1 MLIFMKQLN
10 RLLALLLIIVS
21 TSCHFNS
28 QFINRMEDKDDGEKI
43 TSQFFE
49 LIMNKRYS
57 ETKKLFSPQFLK
69 VTPWHKMENILLL
82 TSKKLGNLKT
92 TGIDK
97 WETRRVE
104 GSDPFSEYNFTYR
117 THYEKFDAVETFR
130 LVREGNGVIR
140 ILAYNVNSDGFMQ

>member
-1 MLIFMKQLN
+1 MKYPN
-10 RLLALLLIIVS
+10 LLVALLLIIGS
-21 TSCHFNS
+21 TSCHFNR
-28 QFINRMEDKDDGEKI
+28 QFINRTEDKNDGEKI

-69 VTPWHKMENILLL
+69 VTPWLKMENILLL

-92 TGIDK
+92 TEIDK

-104 GSDPFSEYNFTYR
+104 GSNPFAEYNFTYR
-117 THYEKFDAVETFR
+117 THYEKFDAVEIFR
-130 LVREGNGVIR
+130 LVREDNGAIK